1 MMHDVH
7 CGVKHWLSDLCS
19 VVLIIKTRVYFCVDL
34 FLLLETGGT
43 GAEGKDER

>member
-1 MMHDVH
+1 MFSSTNNKEAEEHNV
-7 CGVKHWLSDLCS
+7 C
-19 VVLIIKTRVYFCVDL
+19 VYFCVDL